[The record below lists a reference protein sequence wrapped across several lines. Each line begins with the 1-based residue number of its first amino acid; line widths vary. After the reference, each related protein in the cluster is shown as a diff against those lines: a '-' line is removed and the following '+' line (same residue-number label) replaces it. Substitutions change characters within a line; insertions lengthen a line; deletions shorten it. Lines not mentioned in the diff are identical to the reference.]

1 MAFHASLFWII
12 FFMQDIQRL
21 NPLEVGIRMVP
32 QAVTGLVLSPLV
44 GCWMHKVDNLFVLM
58 VAAVCQFGASVL
70 LACVRQDSNFFVY
83 IFPSLILSALSMDWV
98 RNVGAV
104 SQHNCCQTSLD
115 AYKPRSLTAHSN
127 S

>member
-1 MAFHASLFWII
+1 MAFSASLFWIT

-21 NPLEVGIRMVP
+21 NPLEVGIRLVP

-58 VAAVCQFGASVL
+58 VAALCQFFASIL
-70 LACVRQDSNFFVY
+70 LACVRQNSNYFVY
-83 IFPSLILSALSMDWV
+83 IFPSLILSTLSMDWV

-104 SQHNCCQTSLD
+104 SHHNSCQISHD
-115 AYKPRSLTAHSN
+115 AHTPRSLTAYSN